1 MARAKISL
9 IGGGQIG
16 GNLALLAAQKEL
28 GDIVIFDIPKAE
40 GMVKGKALDL
50 MQLKPHDGYDANISG
65 TSDWKDLTDSD
76 VFIITAGL
84 PRKPGMDREDLLE
97 INLGI
102 MTDVAENIK
111 EYSPNAF
118 VIVVSNPLDAM
129 VYAFY
134 KVSQLKKNMVVG
146 MAGALD
152 SARFRAFIAMEVGCS
167 VQDVTCMVL
176 GGHGDTMVPITRFG
190 TVGGVPI
197 ESLINPDRLEEIV
210 NRTRFAGGEIV
221 KLFGNGSA
229 FYAPA
234 QSAIEM
240 AESYLRDKK
249 RIIPCASLCEGEFG
263 INGYF
268 IGVPS
273 VIGSGG
279 VENILEFS
287 LTEEEKF
294 ELKNTLEAVK
304 KTAKDFINA
313 RKSDRIGILVFAG
326 ESFIQCPLT
335 IDKEV
340 LLALMDDIQVAE
352 QSYDGTAIGM
362 AIANATNRLRNS
374 DAKSKV
380 MILLSD
386 GSNNAGELDPLTSAD
401 LASNFDIKIYTIGA
415 GTNQDVSFIPGRGY
429 IRNEIDEVTL
439 KSIANRTNGKYFR
452 ATNVVGLEDVYKTID
467 ELERTEI
474 EIKEFTRYKELFGWL
489 LIPAMIIGL
498 GGHTIDRTIF
508 RKQL

>member
-1 MARAKISL
+1 MSRAKISL

-28 GDIVIFDIPKAE
+28 GDIKIFDIPNAE

-50 MQLKPHDGYDANISG
+50 MQLRPHDGFDADISG
-65 TSDWKDLTDSD
+65 TSNWEDLKDSD
-76 VFIITAGL
+76 VFIVTAGI
-84 PRKPGMDREDLLE
+84 PRKPGMNREDLLD

-102 MTDVAENIK
+102 MKDVASNIK
-111 EYSPNAF
+111 NVAPNSF
-118 VIVVSNPLDAM
+118 VIIVSNPLDAM

-134 KVSQLKKNMVVG
+134 KASGFKKNMVVG

-176 GGHGDTMVPITRFG
+176 GGHGDTMVPITRLG
-190 TVGGVPI
+190 TIGGVPI
-197 ESLINPDRLEEIV
+197 ESLVSPDKLEEIV

-273 VIGSGG
+273 MIGKNG
-279 VENILEFS
+279 VEKILEFK
-287 LTEEEKF
+287 LHDDEKSA
-294 ELKNTLEAVK
+294 LDDTLEAVK
-304 KTAKDFINA
+304 KT
-313 RKSDRIGILVFAG
+313 
-326 ESFIQCPLT
+326 
-335 IDKEV
+335 V
-340 LLALMDDIQVAE
+340 LETKL
-352 QSYDGTAIGM
+352 
-362 AIANATNRLRNS
+362 
-374 DAKSKV
+374 
-380 MILLSD
+380 
-386 GSNNAGELDPLTSAD
+386 
-401 LASNFDIKIYTIGA
+401 
-415 GTNQDVSFIPGRGY
+415 
-429 IRNEIDEVTL
+429 
-439 KSIANRTNGKYFR
+439 
-452 ATNVVGLEDVYKTID
+452 
-467 ELERTEI
+467 
-474 EIKEFTRYKELFGWL
+474 
-489 LIPAMIIGL
+489 
-498 GGHTIDRTIF
+498 
-508 RKQL
+508 

>member
-1 MARAKISL
+1 MSRAKISL

-28 GDIVIFDIPKAE
+28 GDIKIFDIPNAE

-50 MQLKPHDGYDANISG
+50 MQLRPHDGYDTDISG
-65 TSDWKDLTDSD
+65 TSNWEDLKDSD
-76 VFIITAGL
+76 VFIVTAGI
-84 PRKPGMDREDLLE
+84 PRKPGMNREDLLD

-102 MTDVAENIK
+102 MKDVASNIK
-111 EYSPNAF
+111 NVAPNSF
-118 VIVVSNPLDAM
+118 VIIVSNPLDAM

-134 KVSQLKKNMVVG
+134 KASGFKKNMVVG

-176 GGHGDTMVPITRFG
+176 GGHGDTMVPITRLG
-190 TVGGVPI
+190 TIGGVPI
-197 ESLINPDRLEEIV
+197 ESLVSPDKLEEIV

-273 VIGSGG
+273 MIGKNG
-279 VENILEFS
+279 VEKILEFE
-287 LTEEEKF
+287 LHDDEKSA
-294 ELKNTLEAVK
+294 LDDTLEAVK
-304 KTAKDFINA
+304 KT
-313 RKSDRIGILVFAG
+313 
-326 ESFIQCPLT
+326 
-335 IDKEV
+335 V
-340 LLALMDDIQVAE
+340 LETKL
-352 QSYDGTAIGM
+352 
-362 AIANATNRLRNS
+362 
-374 DAKSKV
+374 
-380 MILLSD
+380 
-386 GSNNAGELDPLTSAD
+386 
-401 LASNFDIKIYTIGA
+401 
-415 GTNQDVSFIPGRGY
+415 
-429 IRNEIDEVTL
+429 
-439 KSIANRTNGKYFR
+439 
-452 ATNVVGLEDVYKTID
+452 
-467 ELERTEI
+467 
-474 EIKEFTRYKELFGWL
+474 
-489 LIPAMIIGL
+489 
-498 GGHTIDRTIF
+498 
-508 RKQL
+508 